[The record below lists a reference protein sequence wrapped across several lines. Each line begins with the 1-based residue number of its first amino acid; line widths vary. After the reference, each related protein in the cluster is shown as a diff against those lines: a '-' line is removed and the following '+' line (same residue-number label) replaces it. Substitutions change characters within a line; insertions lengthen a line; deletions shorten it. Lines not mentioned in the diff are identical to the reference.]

1 MRRAVL
7 ILSCMV
13 LAASARAQTPAA
25 SSSPAP
31 SDTTAAP
38 PAIPPATSTPPDYP
52 RGRISGHVFGDV
64 YYNVS
69 GDPTHGYNAAGSD
82 TGKVNIDNSAA
93 KQIGRDLNGIQIRR
107 VYFQLDNDLTV
118 RVATRFRLEAD
129 SKSLTSD
136 AKIGVALRN
145 AYVQVKS
152 LYPRS
157 DLFLGLIPTP
167 IWDNSEAFWG
177 YRSIEKTI
185 ADFRGLANSQDL
197 GFSLKGFADAD
208 HHIGYS
214 LMLGNGNGQKPEDN
228 RYKRLYAAVPFRWS
242 TLIVEPYADYEDFA
256 GGLDR
261 STYKLFAG
269 YEYKHAALG
278 VEAVDRVQHR
288 PIGNQEP
295 RGVSIFA
302 RGSNGATFGAFA
314 RADFWQ
320 PDHRAANRVDS
331 RLYIAGIDW
340 QPIRD
345 VHFMPNVE
353 ATQYVAKGAAIKPAH
368 DELQARVTFYYLFS
382 RPQSP

>member
-7 ILSCMV
+7 TLTCMV
-13 LAASARAQTPAA
+13 LAASARAQTSPSPGTPAA
-25 SSSPAP
+25 P
-31 SDTTAAP
+31 DTTAAP
-38 PAIPPATSTPPDYP
+38 PPVPQATSTPPDYP
-52 RGRISGHVFGDV
+52 RGRISGHVFGDL
-64 YYNVS
+64 YYNLQ
-69 GDPTHGYNAAGSD
+69 GTPIHGYNAAGSD

-157 DLFLGLIPTP
+157 DLFVGLIPTP
-167 IWDNSEAFWG
+167 VWENSEAFWG

-185 ADFRGLANSQDL
+185 ADFRGLASSQDL
-197 GFSLKGFADAD
+197 GFSLKGFADPN
-208 HHIGYS
+208 HHVGYL

-228 RYKRLYAAVPFRWS
+228 RYKRMYASLPFRWS
-242 TLIVEPYADYEDFA
+242 TLIVEPYADYENFA

-269 YEYKHAALG
+269 YEYKRYALG

-302 RGSNGATFGAFA
+302 RGNNGSTFGAFA

-320 PDHRAANRVDS
+320 SDHRVPNRVDS

-353 ATQYVAKGAAIKPAH
+353 AMQYVAQGTAIKPAH
-368 DELQARVTFYYLFS
+368 DEVQARVTFYYLFS
-382 RPQSP
+382 RPQTP